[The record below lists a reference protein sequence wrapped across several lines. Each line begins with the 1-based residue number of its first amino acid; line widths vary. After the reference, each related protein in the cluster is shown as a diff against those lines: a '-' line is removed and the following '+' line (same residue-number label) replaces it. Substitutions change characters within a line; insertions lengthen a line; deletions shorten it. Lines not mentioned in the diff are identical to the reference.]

1 MLFIKQG
8 IWLWRSTTYCDRTIN
23 RNIYIAYKMLGV
35 STSSF
40 ACYLSNS
47 FRAWLAT
54 KAQILWHGSVW
65 ACWQVN
71 FRSSPV
77 LDWPQWKFLFSCSL
91 KARTAIFLL
100 PSAKILGELGS
111 CITDLRSG
119 SFCRNSWEGHVSVL
133 YITLLTF
140 VSWSVVTKCHVAT
153 SSPTALRLGVA
164 TWEIEAG
171 NQVSVAGISLKPA
184 GDVFVWFAFAGCEG
198 LHLTLGNVVPPA
210 SVMWRTWWWQSE
222 VSNKCNCP
230 EAKFNKMSRRVL

>member
-1 MLFIKQG
+1 
-8 IWLWRSTTYCDRTIN
+8 
-23 RNIYIAYKMLGV
+23 MLGV

-40 ACYLSNS
+40 ACCLSNS

-91 KARTAIFLL
+91 TFLKSSDCKL
-100 PSAKILGELGS
+100 PASVCKILGELGS
-111 CITDLRSG
+111 CITDLRSV
-119 SFCRNSWEGHVSVL
+119 SFCRNPWEGHVSVL
-133 YITLLTF
+133 YITLLRS
-140 VSWSVVTKCHVAT
+140 VSWSAVTKCHVAT

-171 NQVSVAGISLKPA
+171 NQVSVAGINLKPA

-198 LHLTLGNVVPPA
+198 LQLFLGNAVPPA

-222 VSNKCNCP
+222 VPNKCNCP

>member
-1 MLFIKQG
+1 MLFVKQG

-91 KARTAIFLL
+91 TFLKSSDCKL
-100 PSAKILGELGS
+100 PASVCKILGELGS

-133 YITLLTF
+133 HISLLTF
-140 VSWSVVTKCHVAT
+140 VSWSVVPNVMLQPRVQPPLGWVLPRGK
-153 SSPTALRLGVA
+153 LRLV
-164 TWEIEAG
+164 TR
-171 NQVSVAGISLKPA
+171 SV
-184 GDVFVWFAFAGCEG
+184 W
-198 LHLTLGNVVPPA
+198 LGSA
-210 SVMWRTWWWQSE
+210 
-222 VSNKCNCP
+222 
-230 EAKFNKMSRRVL
+230 